1 MIYVAIF
8 FGHRQTQ
15 SGIAPYR
22 SRGFRRRQRISQ
34 KAAMIYRAANPALP
48 PGSRR
53 PTTGE
58 RSMTRIALMAGV
70 AAGLLAFPPASFKAS
85 ADLAISAND
94 GKGVLI
100 NGVNTVPEE
109 PVPDNVMILDLAS
122 SPPKVVAETKVPT
135 SLVGPPQSVAI
146 APDESFALVT
156 AATKIDP
163 TDKKKVVPHN
173 IVSVIDLKATPP
185 SVIATHETGLA
196 ASGVAINPSG
206 TLALV
211 ANRNE
216 GTLSIFTIAG
226 KTLTPAGKVNL
237 GDAKSGPSSVAFTPD
252 GKMALV
258 TRDGDNKI
266 SVLKVAGNTVEL
278 EKRAINAGL
287 KPYPLGISPRG
298 DFAAVGNVGLGEGD
312 ADTISL
318 IDLTAV
324 PPRVVDTVTVGQTP
338 ESLTVAPDGRHVV
351 VTVMNGSN
359 KASGSPFL
367 NDHGLAPI
375 FIVENMKFRK
385 VTEAKVGHWCQ
396 GAAWNKDMTLLLV
409 QCMVEQEI
417 QLFKFD
423 GKSLTPAG
431 AIKVNGG
438 PGGFGT
444 TPVALK

>member
-1 MIYVAIF
+1 MRHHI
-8 FGHRQTQ
+8 TC
-15 SGIAPYR
+15 
-22 SRGFRRRQRISQ
+22 
-34 KAAMIYRAANPALP
+34 L
-48 PGSRR
+48 
-53 PTTGE
+53 
-58 RSMTRIALMAGV
+58 AGL
-70 AAGLLAFPPASFKAS
+70 AAGLLILPPFAS

-100 NGVNTVPEE
+100 NGVNTVPDN
-109 PVPDNVMILDLAS
+109 PPADNVTILDLAVF
-122 SPPKVVAETKVPT
+122 PPKVLAEIKMPT

-156 AATKIDP
+156 AATKLDP
-163 TDKKKVVPHN
+163 ADKKKVAPHN
-173 IVSVIDLKATPP
+173 IVSVIDLKAVPP
-185 SVIATHETGLA
+185 AVIATHETGLA
-196 ASGVAINPSG
+196 ASGVAINPSA

-211 ANRNE
+211 TNRNE
-216 GTLSIFTIAG
+216 GSVSVFTIAG

-266 SVLKVAGNTVEL
+266 SVLKITDNTVEDA
-278 EKRAINAGL
+278 KRDIYAGI

-298 DFAAVGNVGLGEGD
+298 DFAAIASVGMGNGD

-318 IDLTAV
+318 IDLKAA
-324 PPRVVDTVTVGQTP
+324 PPRVVDTASVGQTP
-338 ESLTVAPDGRHVV
+338 ESLTVPPDGKHVV

-359 KASGSPFL
+359 KPPGSPFL
-367 NDHGLAPI
+367 NDHGVAQVYA
-375 FIVENMKFRK
+375 VEGMKFHK

-396 GAAWNKDMTLLLV
+396 GASWNKDTTSLLV

-423 GKSLTPAG
+423 GKALTPAG

-438 PGGFGT
+438 PGGIGT
-444 TPVALK
+444 TPAR